1 MADKLKLPKF
11 ASETEEARWWFD
23 HRNDEVTK
31 AFKDA
36 AAKGELG
43 TGSVASLARKENTA
57 SGVTPTTTIRLD
69 PDDISRARALAAQ
82 RGLRYQT
89 HLKMLVHEA
98 LAAEEKKLA
107 R

>member
-11 ASETEEARWWFD
+11 GSEAEEAQWWFD

-36 AAKGELG
+36 A
-43 TGSVASLARKENTA
+43 T
-57 SGVTPTTTIRLD
+57 
-69 PDDISRARALAAQ
+69 
-82 RGLRYQT
+82 
-89 HLKMLVHEA
+89 
-98 LAAEEKKLA
+98 KKLA

>member
-1 MADKLKLPKF
+1 MADKLKIPKF
-11 ASETEEARWWFD
+11 ASEAEEAQWWFD

-36 AAKGELG
+36 AAQGKLR
-43 TGSVASLARKENTA
+43 TGSVASLARNTA
-57 SGVTPTTTIRLD
+57 AGVTPTTTIRLD

-89 HLKMLVHEA
+89 YLKMLVHEA
-98 LAAEEKKLA
+98 LAAEEKKRA